1 MDQSIQFAKETISNI
16 RNSIAY
22 GKRSGYYAQMDAESE
37 NEEDDHS
44 LFYSIHQNNNQDSI
58 PLTLSNTY
66 SDRSQL
72 VFSQDFEEENF
83 RPSSIYLD
91 QPELLSSS
99 ELVPPLPINPNSLSE
114 SLLPTTPTSH
124 SVEGYVKESIFKVI
138 KDSAGMLATII
149 GTSLIVATLWSLVL
163 HYFTKTL
170 VWVESFQSTFVYKGN
185 QESNFKDTMLTWLSI
200 LPLILNLIYIKVV
213 YDNKHRIN
221 KTVTVIELACE
232 TIRSNPIIFIVPVL
246 LLMTF
251 IIFTIIWI
259 ILFNRLWLIGHLS
272 DPPTLSKTIWI
283 VNSYVYYLAAFYI
296 FFYMWTSAVLVY
308 LEKFTL
314 SAMISQWYF
323 HRNSTSSTSVWRFAM
338 IRGMSTSF
346 GTIALSGFLMAIIQF
361 LQLIIR
367 LLKKYSKKS
376 RPFATFVELVLSYI
390 EPFIN
395 IVNHYTVA
403 LAGITS
409 ESFFSAA
416 NSSTKIFKRNLLSGI
431 FGDLLTQIILQIGN
445 SVIAL
450 ASGLAA
456 YVYATHQLHSPHG
469 LIVGLI
475 GTLTSCYISQF
486 YSYTLMSII
495 DATFL
500 CYAID
505 LDIGTVHL
513 SAAHTAFTGYD

>member
-72 VFSQDFEEENF
+72 VFSQDFEEESF

-124 SVEGYVKESIFKVI
+124 SVEGHVKESIFKVI
-138 KDSAGMLATII
+138 KDSAGVLATII
-149 GTSLIVATLWSLVL
+149 GTSLIVATLWLLVL

-170 VWVESFQSTFVYKGN
+170 VWVESFQSTFVYEGN

-200 LPLILNLIYIKVV
+200 LPLVLNL
-213 YDNKHRIN
+213 
-221 KTVTVIELACE
+221 LACE
-232 TIRSNPIIFIVPVL
+232 TIRSNPVIFIVPVL
-246 LLMTF
+246 LLVTF

-272 DPPTLSKTIWI
+272 DSPTLSKTIWI
-283 VNSYVYYLAAFYI
+283 VNSYVYYLATFYI

-314 SAMISQWYF
+314 SAMVSQWYF
-323 HRNSTSSTSVWRFAM
+323 HRNSTSSASVWRFAM
-338 IRGMSTSF
+338 IRGMNTSF
-346 GTIALSGFLMAIIQF
+346 GTIALSGFLMATIQF

-376 RPFATFVELVLSYI
+376 RPFATFIELVLSYI
-390 EPFIN
+390 EPFVN

-475 GTLTSCYISQF
+475 GTLISCYISQF